1 MAKPIDKSEAR
12 ILNMTERWATWSKWD
27 GGKVAKTYRGKA
39 RTASTVLAQIAAVL
53 NHNEMDAK
61 LWAGDVKT
69 LLDASA
75 LLARLGNEFEVAQRK
90 GEKIKKEHTA
100 KRVAEEKAT
109 EGKIIREVLTPLATD
124 AAAMIQ
130 ICNDLLAFKTH
141 RWEIARQSDFNDWC
155 FDFWRDEFQFH
166 RALKQGNV
174 DLALKLLAETYRQ
187 DSWQQKVWPAFIE
200 WRKTLSPY

>member
-1 MAKPIDKSEAR
+1 MTKPIDKSEAR

-100 KRVAEEKAT
+100 KRVAEEKAI
-109 EGKIIREVLTPLATD
+109 EGKIIREILRPLAPD
-124 AAAMIQ
+124 AAEMMQ
-130 ICNDLLAFKTH
+130 LCSDLLAFISH
-141 RWEIARQSDFNDWC
+141 RWNISKQSDFNDWC
-155 FDFWRDEFQFH
+155 FDFHREFEIN
-166 RALKQGNV
+166 RANKQGNV
-174 DLALKLLAETYRQ
+174 DLALNILAEAYRQ
-187 DSWQQKVWPAFIE
+187 DSWQQRIWPAFIE